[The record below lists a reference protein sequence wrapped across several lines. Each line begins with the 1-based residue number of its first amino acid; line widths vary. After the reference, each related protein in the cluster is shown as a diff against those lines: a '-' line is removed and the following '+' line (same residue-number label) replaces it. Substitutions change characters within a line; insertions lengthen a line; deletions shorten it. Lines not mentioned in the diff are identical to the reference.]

1 MTLMLITVG
10 AFVIVSFIIVAFFY
24 TMTAESPVEQRLRA
38 LAPVRAAPAPSAA
51 SVERGPSLVRR
62 GLSALGQYSVGGRSE
77 SVLSQRLSAAGFR
90 GQNATALFLGTRT
103 LFSFGPALAVLV
115 PQVSSGKPLGRTLG
129 IAAFVWFFG
138 HTLVNAILRRR
149 AAYRIRRITEELP
162 DALDLMI
169 VCLEAG
175 LGLNPT
181 FARVGEERAKM
192 NDPLG
197 RELAQVALELRT
209 GRSREESLRALGA
222 RNGVEDLKAL
232 AGLIIQS
239 DRLGA
244 SMAGTLRAHADLL
257 RTKRRQRAEEAARK
271 LPIKMLLPLAF
282 FILPPL
288 LLVTIGPA
296 LLTIGALFKTIA
308 GG

>member
-1 MTLMLITVG
+1 MGLMLVTV
-10 AFVIVSFIIVAFFY
+10 VAFIVVSLLVVAFSY
-24 TMTAESPVEQRLRA
+24 TVTAESPVERRLRA
-38 LAPVRAAPAPSAA
+38 LAPAAAATARPAA
-51 SVERGPSLVRR
+51 ERGPSLFQR
-62 GLSALGQYSVGGRSE
+62 GLSTLGQYSIGAGE
-77 SVLSQRLSAAGFR
+77 SRLAERLSAAGFR
-90 GQNATALFLGTRT
+90 SQNAAALFLGTRT
-103 LFSFGPALAVLV
+103 LLSFGPALVLLV
-115 PQVSSGKPLGRTLG
+115 PQVSSGKPLGRTLL
-129 IAAFVWFFG
+129 IAAMVWVLG
-138 HTLVNAILRRR
+138 HVGVNFILRRR
-149 AAYRIRRITEELP
+149 AQRRIRRVTEELP

-169 VCLEAG
+169 VCLESG

-192 NDPLG
+192 RDPLG
-197 RELAQVALELRT
+197 RELAQVSAELRA
-209 GRSREESLRALGA
+209 GRSREESLRALGN

-232 AGLIIQS
+232 SGLIIQS

-271 LPIKMLLPLAF
+271 LPIKMLMPLAA

-288 LLVTIGPA
+288 LVVTVGPA
-296 LLTIGALFKTIA
+296 LLTIQALFKTIA